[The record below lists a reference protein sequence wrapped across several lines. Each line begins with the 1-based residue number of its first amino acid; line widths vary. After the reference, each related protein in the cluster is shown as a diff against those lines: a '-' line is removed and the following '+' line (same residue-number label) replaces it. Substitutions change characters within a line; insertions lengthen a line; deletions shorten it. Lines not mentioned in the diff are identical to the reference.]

1 MTAIRNYNN
10 LTLEER
16 EELFLEPV
24 FLPRAMPEQSC
35 LRCGNNFPGG
45 LKRCT
50 ACGLEVN
57 QARHEPEAALP
68 WRGYERGVIECSSC
82 GFETADRRARK
93 NQIQKCGQCGKVVY
107 IPSGLYN
114 KNQYEPVRYR
124 SRLPN
129 PLFHLFDI
137 IGAGISRFSRSK
149 WRWPVM
155 LLVFVASVAVIVWGV
170 FFRQPTIKAV
180 EVEPPIKTYYNK
192 VVAIRSK
199 VVNALTEFQNDSG
212 GMPLQS
218 EYDDRRNPAK
228 RSRFIL
234 AGNRVLGVLDQAITD
249 TRTLGIDVPVGAE
262 NYQTKFLNMLY
273 AQQRFYAQLK
283 DSIEQS
289 SNGAYKTDKEWRA
302 LWDNA
307 FKTKEE
313 VRTTVKDETEA
324 LNNLQTL
331 VLRPKDLNS

>member
-1 MTAIRNYNN
+1 MTVIRNYNN
-10 LTLEER
+10 LSLEEQ
-16 EELFLEPV
+16 EEFLEPI
-24 FLPRAMPEQSC
+24 FLPRVMPEQSC
-35 LRCGNNFPGG
+35 LRCGNTFPGG

-57 QARHEPEAALP
+57 QARRQPEAALP
-68 WRGYERGVIECSSC
+68 WPGYDRGVIECDGC
-82 GFETADRRARK
+82 GFETPDRRARK
-93 NQIQKCGQCGKVVY
+93 NQIQKCGQCNKVVY
-107 IPSGLYN
+107 IPSGLYS
-114 KNQYEPVRYR
+114 KSQYEPVRYR

-137 IGAGISRFSRSK
+137 IGAGLSRFSRSK
-149 WRWPVM
+149 WRWPVLLLLLAGGIA
-155 LLVFVASVAVIVWGV
+155 LLVGSVM
-170 FFRQPTIKAV
+170 FRQQATKAV
-180 EVEPPIKTYYNK
+180 EVEPPIKTYYSK
-192 VVAIRSK
+192 IVAVRSK

-228 RSRFIL
+228 RSRFVL
-234 AGNRVLGVLDQAITD
+234 AGNRVLGVLDQAINE
-249 TRTLGIDVPVGAE
+249 TRSLGANVPVGAE

-289 SNGAYKTDKEWRA
+289 SNGTYKTDKEWRA

-313 VRTTVKDETEA
+313 VRTAVKDETEA